1 MERGIVIEKGLVI
14 AGVHSGSG
22 KTTVTLGLM
31 AALLRRGLKVA
42 PFKVG
47 PDFIDPGH
55 HARISGAVS
64 RNLDGW
70 MLSRAYNEQCFQK
83 HRQAADLAL
92 VEGVMGLFD
101 GYDGLSEAGSTA
113 QMAKWLNLPVLLV
126 VDAQS
131 MARSAAALIQGFE
144 NFDKDLQF
152 AGVVFNNL
160 GSPRHRQYL
169 QDALAGNVRMPF
181 LGGLLRSEQIRIPER
196 HLGLVTR
203 DDHPLTEDAISRLA
217 GLVAENIELDT
228 LLASLPPV
236 APATAQ
242 KPAPPATPQE
252 GVRIGVARDNAFCFY
267 YQDNLDLLADCGA
280 ELVFFSPL
288 TDAGLP
294 NDLDGLYLGGGY
306 PELFAG
312 QLSANITMCR
322 QIREK
327 SIDAMPIYAECGG
340 FMYLCRDV
348 SDMDG
353 NCHAMTGCFPFATR
367 MDDRLKALGYREI
380 TLTADTI
387 IGKAG
392 RRIRGHEFHYSLI
405 TEAAPVCDTVYR
417 VGARTGIQETSEG
430 YRVHQTLGSYV
441 HLHFG
446 SQPEAPRALVEACH
460 QYRHERKHSA

>member
-1 MERGIVIEKGLVI
+1 
-14 AGVHSGSG
+14 
-22 KTTVTLGLM
+22 
-31 AALLRRGLKVA
+31 
-42 PFKVG
+42 
-47 PDFIDPGH
+47 
-55 HARISGAVS
+55 
-64 RNLDGW
+64 
-70 MLSRAYNEQCFQK
+70 
-83 HRQAADLAL
+83 
-92 VEGVMGLFD
+92 
-101 GYDGLSEAGSTA
+101 
-113 QMAKWLNLPVLLV
+113 
-126 VDAQS
+126 
-131 MARSAAALIQGFE
+131 
-144 NFDKDLQF
+144 
-152 AGVVFNNL
+152 
-160 GSPRHRQYL
+160 
-169 QDALAGNVRMPF
+169 MPF

-392 RRIRGHEFHYSLI
+392 RRIRGHELHYSLI
-405 TEAAPVCDTVYR
+405 NEAAPVCDTVYR